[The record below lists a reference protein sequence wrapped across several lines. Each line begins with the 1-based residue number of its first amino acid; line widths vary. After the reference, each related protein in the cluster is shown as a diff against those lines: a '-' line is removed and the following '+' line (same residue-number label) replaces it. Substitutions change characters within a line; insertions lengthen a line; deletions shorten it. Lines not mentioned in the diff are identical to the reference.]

1 MRAAIWVLTI
11 FGAIW
16 GVIGLAG
23 LGWPGTA
30 VPIVIS
36 VMLIIWASRIAAPVR
51 AAADA
56 KRIGRLIG
64 IWTMVEGIAIFATFA
79 LTPVLGIPDAAVPIL
94 AIVVG
99 LHFLPIARGIPTP
112 VYYATGSA
120 MIATG
125 AIALLLPAADR
136 HAATGIPCAIIL
148 WASCVAIG
156 QRSHRGILA

>member
-1 MRAAIWVLTI
+1 MRGAIWVLNI
-11 FGAIW
+11 FATIW

-23 LGWPGTA
+23 FGWPAKA
-30 VPIVIS
+30 VPTAIS
-36 VMLIIWASRIAAPVR
+36 VMVITWASRIPAPER
-51 AAADA
+51 TAADA

-79 LTPVLGIPDAAVPIL
+79 LTPVLGMPDAAVPIL

-156 QRSHRGILA
+156 QRSQRGILV